1 VDTKTS
7 GLKVFIDYAHT
18 PDALTLVLETLRE
31 LMVLG
36 DDESHTILEGKLL
49 CLFGCGGN
57 RDRTKRA
64 PMGEVAGQLADVVI
78 VTSDNPRFED
88 PDKIIEEILEGLK
101 NTKADLVVEPD
112 RRTAIRKALGMT
124 SRGDVLLIAGK
135 GHETWQRVR
144 ERRIP
149 FEDRKVVGEELP

>member
-1 VDTKTS
+1 
-7 GLKVFIDYAHT
+7 
-18 PDALTLVLETLRE
+18 
-31 LMVLG
+31 
-36 DDESHTILEGKLL
+36 
-49 CLFGCGGN
+49 
-57 RDRTKRA
+57 
-64 PMGEVAGQLADVVI
+64 LADVVI